1 MKFIIPLFICFFLQ
15 NNGHAQ
21 FNLMS
26 GPMPE
31 KDYTD
36 YEVGGFPFAGKKLK
50 QRNHGVILGLQRGR
64 STAIEL
70 GGEAHWRKISLK
82 DPQIIGATANMEYN
96 FSEHMVGYKAG
107 MWMKRGRVNLTYG
120 GNVGYHTDFK
130 GRNIYSVGPAIGF
143 RMLGLHL
150 INGYNFQ
157 MGDTET
163 VKDGGTGVNKLY
175 MSLRY
180 YFPLENK
187 FVWDGNRKKQ
197 KQKAKAKKQRL
208 KEKEK
213 KKKER
218 QKGKEEAPPKKKIL
232 GIEF

>member
-1 MKFIIPLFICFFLQ
+1 MKVFFSLVFFCFLQ
-15 NNGHAQ
+15 LTLQAQ
-21 FNLMS
+21 FNLMA
-26 GPMPE
+26 GPVPE
-31 KDYTD
+31 SDFTEYK
-36 YEVGGFPFAGKKLK
+36 VGHFPFAGKKLK
-50 QRNHGVILGLQRGR
+50 QRNQGVILGLQRGR

-70 GGEAHWRKISLK
+70 GGEAHWRKISLR
-82 DPQIIGATANMEYN
+82 DPQIIGATANLEYN

-130 GRNIYSVGPAIGF
+130 GRNIYSIGPAIGF

-208 KEKEK
+208 KEKEAK
-213 KKKER
+213 KKKR
-218 QKGKEEAPPKKKIL
+218 QKEKEETPKKKIL

>member
-1 MKFIIPLFICFFLQ
+1 MKLFLSIFSAILIAITG
-15 NNGHAQ
+15 NAQ
-21 FNLMS
+21 FNLLS
-26 GPMPE
+26 GPAPQTE
-31 KDYTD
+31 TADTD
-36 YEVGGFPFAGKKLK
+36 APGSFNFIGKKLK
-50 QRNHGVILGLQRGR
+50 QRNQGVILGIQRGR

-82 DPQIIGATANMEYN
+82 DPTIVGATANLEYN
-96 FSEHMVGYKAG
+96 FGDHMIGYKAG

-130 GRNIYSVGPAIGF
+130 GRQIFTAGPAIGF

-157 MGDTET
+157 MGDIEGG
-163 VKDGGTGVNKLY
+163 KDGSGVNKLY

-197 KQKAKAKKQRL
+197 REKAREKKQRL
-208 KEKEK
+208 KEREK
-213 KKKER
+213 R
-218 QKGKEEAPPKKKIL
+218 KEERAKDEKPRKIL

>member
-1 MKFIIPLFICFFLQ
+1 MKFIFPLIVCFFLQ
-15 NNGHAQ
+15 NTLHAQ

-26 GPMPE
+26 GPMPQE
-31 KDYTD
+31 SFSDF
-36 YEVGGFPFAGKKLK
+36 ESESFSFVRKKLR
-50 QRNHGVILGLQRGR
+50 QRNHGVIVGIQRGR

-82 DPQIIGATANMEYN
+82 DPHIIGATANMEYD
-96 FSEHMVGYKAG
+96 FSQHMVGYKAG

-120 GNVGYHTDFK
+120 GNIGYHTDFK
-130 GRNIYSVGPAIGF
+130 GRNIYTAGPAVGF
-143 RMLGLHL
+143 RLLGLHL

-157 MGDTET
+157 MGDTE
-163 VKDGGTGVNKLY
+163 VDKDGGTGVNKLY

-197 KQKAKAKKQRL
+197 KQKARAKKERL
-208 KEKEK
+208 KEREAKKRDREK
-213 KKKER
+213 QRDET
-218 QKGKEEAPPKKKIL
+218 PKKKIL

>member
-1 MKFIIPLFICFFLQ
+1 MKLFLLIFFAFFFAGTG
-15 NNGHAQ
+15 NAQ
-21 FNLMS
+21 INLAS
-26 GPMPE
+26 GPVPQTEAIDMYAP
-31 KDYTD
+31 
-36 YEVGGFPFAGKKLK
+36 GSFNFLAGKKLR
-50 QRNHGVILGLQRGR
+50 QRNQGVIVGIQRGR

-82 DPQIIGATANMEYN
+82 NPTIVGATANLEYN
-96 FSEHMVGYKAG
+96 FGDHMIGYKAG

-130 GRNIYSVGPAIGF
+130 GRQIFTAGPAIGF

-150 INGYNFQ
+150 MNGYNFQ
-157 MGDTET
+157 MGDTEGG
-163 VKDGGTGVNKLY
+163 KDGSGVNKLY

-197 KQKAKAKKQRL
+197 REKARAKKDRL

-213 KKKER
+213 KRKAREDNPR
-218 QKGKEEAPPKKKIL
+218 KIL
-232 GIEF
+232 GLEF